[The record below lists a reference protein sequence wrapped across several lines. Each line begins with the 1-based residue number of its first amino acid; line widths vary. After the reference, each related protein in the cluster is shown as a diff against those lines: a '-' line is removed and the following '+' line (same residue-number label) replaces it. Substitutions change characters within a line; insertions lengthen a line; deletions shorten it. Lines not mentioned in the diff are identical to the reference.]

1 MTCFTLA
8 HILVFLALTTAPE
21 VLATPI
27 FVRRDLRDG
36 GVLNRRSGTGW
47 GSKEQSSWFGSPP
60 NHADSGFSLKDP
72 ETWTTF
78 SDYLHDVPKSLETM
92 SVQLHE
98 NNVNLSDMNRAAA
111 QAEKI
116 LSAINKD
123 SLLHQKADSVN
134 KRQAYGKYCA
144 ELQSM
149 LSVTKSIERVVQ
161 QPDGIGKGMPTL
173 EQKASEAV
181 AQLDWL
187 MKICEELEAEQKSG

>member
-1 MTCFTLA
+1 MTRFTLA
-8 HILVFLALTTAPE
+8 RILVFLALTTAPE

-27 FVRRDLRDG
+27 FVRRNLRDD

-60 NHADSGFSLKDP
+60 NHADSGFSLEDP

-78 SDYLHDVPKSLETM
+78 SDYLHGVPKSVEKM

-98 NNVNLSDMNRAAA
+98 NNVRLSDMDRATA
-111 QAEKI
+111 QAQNI
-116 LSAINKD
+116 LSAIDKD
-123 SLLHQKADSVN
+123 SSLHQKAEVN
-134 KRQAYGKYCA
+134 KRQAYRKYCA

-149 LSVTKSIERVVQ
+149 FAVTKSIERVVQ

-181 AQLDWL
+181 AHLDWL
-187 MKICEELEAEQKSG
+187 IKICEELEAEQKSG